1 VEEVPNTPAETTDPV
16 AELAT
21 GILIDLYRAVCGHEP
36 KAVRAYHDADAL
48 LLLLRFDPDVMTDR
62 PVDGFEPLLDTAF
75 MAMPGMIASAIEARG
90 GQHLAPGNLSVCA
103 ERGLAVFAFSSALA
117 EVEVETGNPFDLET
131 PPPGGGSGRP
141 RLRLA
146 S

>member
-1 VEEVPNTPAETTDPV
+1 VHEVPNTPGQKDEI
-16 AELAT
+16 AELAS
-21 GILIDLYRAVCGHEP
+21 GILMDLFRAVCGHEP

-90 GQHLAPGNLSVCA
+90 GQHLTPGNLSISA
-103 ERGLAVFAFSSALA
+103 DRGLAVFAFSAVA
-117 EVEVETGNPFDLET
+117 EGAEIETGDPFDLET